1 MNKYLIKSALCAL
14 LAVPVMTSCELDQMP
29 EDALGFEQ
37 SWSTFERAKKQYV
50 GLQARLRSVSGGA
63 CAYVSEIQA
72 DLFSA
77 AKNAVSLNQVYS
89 WKFTTEQFDGDIV
102 WGNNFFMVKQ
112 ANDFLNHMPQYCLK
126 EPKTAKEFQQSALAN
141 RYLSAAH
148 FSIAYAYTNMMVRY
162 CKDYE
167 PATAA
172 NELGLPLV
180 TPDMTEHSKPSR
192 ASLEATVGFIRE
204 HLHKADSLMGVAADL
219 EAQAL
224 ENAQSPDDAKFT
236 VNMNGSTTEVGLDTY
251 RALECRLDLYTHKY
265 EEAIQIA
272 DELTPNYQLAS
283 DAKQLQELWLYDTS
297 SEIIFQPLQTP
308 DERVITYSPIWV
320 SYDIREDKETKKAY
334 IHGANPY
341 YIPTQ
346 GLINLFESSDL
357 RASMYFTNPFMGEQQ
372 LAMTYGDLTAA
383 GVQFWKLHSNPNL
396 YKDPEKEGPWG
407 SPYVM
412 AKAFRSA
419 ELYLIAAESS
429 LKKASRDEDAA
440 RGYLNELRAARGAS
454 EIQADCTGDEL
465 DQMMEDEWAREFA
478 GEGFRLDCLKRWH
491 KGFTRMKAQ
500 SFPVNILR
508 PDALNLK
515 VEANDKRFVWEIPS
529 QDLQANSNLVPNWK

>member
-1 MNKYLIKSALCAL
+1 M
-14 LAVPVMTSCELDQMP
+14 
-29 EDALGFEQ
+29 
-37 SWSTFERAKKQYV
+37 
-50 GLQARLRSVSGGA
+50 
-63 CAYVSEIQA
+63 
-72 DLFSA
+72 
-77 AKNAVSLNQVYS
+77 
-89 WKFTTEQFDGDIV
+89 
-102 WGNNFFMVKQ
+102 WGNDFFMVKQ

-172 NELGLPLV
+172 NKLGLPLV

-372 LAMTYGDLTAA
+372 LALTYGDLTAA
-383 GVQFWKLHSNPNL
+383 GVLFWKLHSNPNL

-419 ELYLIAAESS
+419 GRLYLIAAESS

-440 RGYLNELRAARGAS
+440 RGYLNEGLRAARGAS
-454 EIQADCTGDEL
+454 EIQADCTGDQL
-465 DQMMEDEWAREFA
+465 DQMMETNGRASFARR
-478 GEGFRLDCLKRWH
+478 RLPPRLSQAL
-491 KGFTRMKAQ
+491 AQ
-500 SFPVNILR
+500 GLHASESTKLPR
-508 PDALNLK
+508 EHSPSGCSQPQG
-515 VEANDKRFVWEIPS
+515 EANDKRFVWEIPS
-529 QDLQANSNLVPNWK
+529 QDLQANSNLVPNWE